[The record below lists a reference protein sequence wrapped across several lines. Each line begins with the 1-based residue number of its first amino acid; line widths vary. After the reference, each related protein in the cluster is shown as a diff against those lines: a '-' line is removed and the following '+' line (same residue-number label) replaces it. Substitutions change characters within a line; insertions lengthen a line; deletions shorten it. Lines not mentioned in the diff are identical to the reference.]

1 MISYFFKTYGCQA
14 NVADSEGLSK
24 FLDEMGCAVAPTEEN
39 ADLIVVNTCAVREK
53 AEQKLWSYLGQLSD
67 IKLAKPFIRIG
78 VIGCVASYKKQE
90 IYKRFDQVN
99 FVYGAREEIPALQ
112 AYLTDLVVQ
121 LETTKQLFG
130 ATDDEKVKEQ
140 LRESVRG
147 QDRDITKLVGLK
159 NLLKTPRFTR
169 LQSPLKKQ
177 QLRSEGSLDAPDTSK
192 ETTMLLLNRKA
203 IEAKR
208 SFINIMTGCNKYCT
222 YCIVPFTRGREISY
236 PLQEIVAR
244 VQHDVNNG
252 AKEITLVGQNVNSY
266 IDPET
271 GALFPELLHQCAQI
285 PGTFWIRYISPHPQ
299 DMTIDLFDIMKEYRP
314 KIAASLH
321 FPLQSGSDKILKA
334 MNRNYTLDEYLKKI
348 SWIRERMP
356 DATISTDLIVG
367 FPGETDQDF
376 AMTMHAIETVRYD
389 LIYSFIYSPRKYTK
403 AWKIEDDCPAAVKSA
418 RLETLQARQMQIAFE
433 QNSLNIGKTLICLV
447 EKRLENGKLLARTE
461 GNIRVVFDGDD
472 SCIDKF
478 VELRIESTGPANMSG
493 VLVQK

>member
-1 MISYFFKTYGCQA
+1 MITYFFKTYGCQA

-24 FLDEMGCAVAPTEEN
+24 FLDEMGCTSTPAEEN
-39 ADLIVVNTCAVREK
+39 ADLIIVNTCAVREK

-121 LETTKQLFG
+121 LETTKQLYG
-130 ATDDEKVKEQ
+130 ATNDQKVKEQ

-147 QDRDITKLVGLK
+147 QDRDVAKLVGLK
-159 NLLKTPRFTR
+159 SLLKTPKLVANFNAFKKRSTDS
-169 LQSPLKKQ
+169 LQTT
-177 QLRSEGSLDAPDTSK
+177 SEKIP
-192 ETTMLLLNRKA
+192 
-203 IEAKR
+203 EAKR
-208 SFINIMTGCNKYCT
+208 AFINIMTGCNKYCT

-236 PLQEIVAR
+236 PMQEIVAR

-266 IDPET
+266 VDPVS
-271 GALFPELLHQCAQI
+271 GALFPELLRQCAEI

-299 DMTIDLFDIMKEYRP
+299 DMTIDLFDIMKQYRP

-334 MNRNYTLDEYLKKI
+334 MNRNYTFEEYLKKI

-367 FPGETDQDF
+367 FPGETEEDF
-376 AMTMHAIETVRYD
+376 AMTMYAIEAVRYD

-403 AWKIEDDCPAAVKSA
+403 AWRMEEDCPAEIKSA
-418 RLETLQARQMQIAFE
+418 RLEKLQARQTHIAFE

-447 EKRLENGKLLARTE
+447 EKRLENGKLLARSE
-461 GNIRVVFDGDD
+461 GNIRVLFDGDD
-472 SCIDKF
+472 SCVDKF
-478 VELRIESTGPANMSG
+478 VKLRIESTGPANMSAI
-493 VLVQK
+493 LIQD